1 MTKVAAVLVMLA
13 VPCAAQTTVPGAPI
27 VPLGFCQIPA
37 LTLASAVKLSTACN
51 IPAGATM
58 AYLQAETANVRYRDD
73 GQAPSSSVGSLV
85 LSGNPGLF
93 YNGSLGALQF
103 IGASG
108 SPVLDV
114 AFYR

>member
-1 MTKVAAVLVMLA
+1 M
-13 VPCAAQTTVPGAPI
+13 
-27 VPLGFCQIPA
+27 
-37 LTLASAVKLSTACN
+37 KLSTACN

-73 GQAPSSSVGSLV
+73 GVAPTASVGSLV
-85 LSGNPGLF
+85 LGGDPGIF
-93 YNGSLGALQF
+93 YNGSLTTIRF
-103 IGASG
+103 IAASG

>member
-1 MTKVAAVLVMLA
+1 MKKIAAILIMLA
-13 VPCAAQTTVPGAPI
+13 VPAAAQTTVPGQPI

-37 LTLASAVKLSTACN
+37 EALASAVNLSTACT

-58 AYLQAETANVRYRDD
+58 AWLQAESANVRYRDD
-73 GQAPSSSVGSLV
+73 GTAPTASIGSLV
-85 LSGNPGLF
+85 LSGNPGIF
-93 YNGSLGALQF
+93 YPGTLSALQF
-103 IGASG
+103 IAASG

>member
-1 MTKVAAVLVMLA
+1 MRKIAAILIMLA
-13 VPCAAQTTVPGAPI
+13 APAAAQTTVPGQPI
-27 VPLGFCQIPA
+27 VPLGFCQVSA
-37 LTLASAVKLSTACN
+37 EALASAVSLSTACT

-58 AYLQAETANVRYRDD
+58 AWLQAETANVRYRDD
-73 GQAPSSSVGSLV
+73 GAAPTASIGNLV
-85 LSGNPGLF
+85 LSGNPGIF
-93 YNGSLGALQF
+93 YNGSIKALQF